1 MKTIPMGN
9 TDIMITPVGIGVLTI
24 GNTQLNLP
32 LAEGAK
38 IVRYSYDKGIRIFDT
53 AQFYETYSYIK
64 EAFRDIDMSSNN
76 PDRPVIASK
85 SLVLS
90 YGEMEDAIQE
100 CLEVLDI
107 ETIDIF
113 KLHEVREDPDFDER
127 AGAWQCLLDYKEKG
141 IVRAIGVSTH
151 NVDVVNRMADIPD
164 CDIVFPLINYAGL
177 GIRRGP
183 GPGTADEMAAAIRNC
198 LDNGK
203 TVFGMKAFGGGNLT
217 GSYMKALNYVRDT
230 GVQTMMIGFG
240 KKSEIDDI
248 VNYAEG
254 KLPED
259 YQPEVSFKK
268 IRIDQGDCEGCGAC
282 IEKCESRA
290 IFRNELGLA
299 DVDHDKCLTC
309 GYCAPVCPVR
319 AIIMW

>member
-1 MKTIPMGN
+1 MKTIPIGN
-9 TDIMITPVGIGVLTI
+9 TDIMITPVGMGVLTI

-38 IVRYSYDKGIRIFDT
+38 IVRYAYDKGIRLFDT
-53 AQFYETYSYIK
+53 AQFYETYSYIR

-76 PDRPVIASK
+76 PDRPVIARK

-177 GIRRGP
+177 
-183 GPGTADEMAAAIRNC
+183 
-198 LDNGK
+198 
-203 TVFGMKAFGGGNLT
+203 
-217 GSYMKALNYVRDT
+217 RDT